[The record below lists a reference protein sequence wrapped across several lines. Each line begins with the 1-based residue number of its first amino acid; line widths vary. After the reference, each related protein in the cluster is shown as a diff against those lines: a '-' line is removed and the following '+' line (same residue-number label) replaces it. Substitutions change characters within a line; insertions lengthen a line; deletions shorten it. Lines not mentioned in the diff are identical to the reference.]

1 MSLLSPPTPH
11 QRFCDAFIPRG
22 FVWSSLEG
30 VLSYDRIGD
39 LLSLLWF
46 DVPFIV
52 PGVNNSGFNCC
63 TVAPHLDY
71 WSACYMLSLSLIQPF
86 IALIGLRSSLG
97 ALIDDGLPV
106 LLCSGLEVLVRTN
119 VWLQVPCWFR

>member
-1 MSLLSPPTPH
+1 
-11 QRFCDAFIPRG
+11 
-22 FVWSSLEG
+22 
-30 VLSYDRIGD
+30 
-39 LLSLLWF
+39 
-46 DVPFIV
+46 
-52 PGVNNSGFNCC
+52 
-63 TVAPHLDY
+63 
-71 WSACYMLSLSLIQPF
+71 MLSLSLIQPF